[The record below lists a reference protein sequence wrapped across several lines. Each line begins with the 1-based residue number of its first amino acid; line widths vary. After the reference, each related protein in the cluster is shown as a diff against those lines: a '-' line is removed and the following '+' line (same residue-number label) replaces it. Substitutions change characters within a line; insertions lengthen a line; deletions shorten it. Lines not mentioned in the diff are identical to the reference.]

1 MTKKTKYTEN
11 DIKSVDTSEWFKIRL
26 FQNAEIDTLYVIMG
40 CLQEYFGGYSLDEE
54 TVDVFFVDE
63 FEKAKIFQGICE
75 HYLKSLNTE
84 SDIKLIKTETGHSY
98 LQSKIICR
106 KLKEHFSYQELD
118 FLNHKCYRL
127 SEENDL
133 FKTAEQ
139 LYGDRNKMFN
149 FKRYSYL
156 LGVLIKNK
164 LENKPA
170 INFANAGHKA
180 ELAIKIL
187 KEFDAFGEDTF
198 RVDYFFRVP
207 HVTRITLSDNNAIWS
222 ELDEY
227 KKRIKTT
234 ANSGYKK

>member
-1 MTKKTKYTEN
+1 MTKKTKYIES
-11 DIKSVDTSEWFKIRL
+11 DIKSLDESEWFKIRL
-26 FQNAEIDTLYVIMG
+26 FQNAEIDHLYVIMG
-40 CLQEYFGGYSLDEE
+40 SLQEYFGGYSVDEE

-63 FEKAKIFQGICE
+63 FEKAKILQGICE
-75 HYLKSLNTE
+75 YYLKTLNSE
-84 SDIKLIKTETGHSY
+84 SDVKLIKTETGHSY
-98 LQSKIICR
+98 LQSKIICK
-106 KLKEHFSYQELD
+106 KLKEHFSNREDD
-118 FLNHKCYRL
+118 FLIHKRYQL

-164 LENKPA
+164 LENEPA

-187 KEFDAFGEDTF
+187 KEFDAFGENTF
-198 RVDYFFRVP
+198 RVDYFFGIP

-222 ELDEY
+222 EIDEY
-227 KKRIKTT
+227 KKRIKTS
-234 ANSGYKK
+234 ANI

>member
-1 MTKKTKYTEN
+1 MTKKEKYTAD
-11 DIKSVDTSEWFKIRL
+11 DIKSLDTSEWFKRRL

-40 CLQEYFGGYSLDEE
+40 YLQEYFGGYSVDEE
-54 TVDVFFVDE
+54 TVDMFFVDE
-63 FEKAKIFQGICE
+63 FQKAKIFESICE
-75 HYLKSLNTE
+75 YYLMSLNIE

-98 LQSKIICR
+98 LQSKFICK
-106 KLKEHFSYQELD
+106 KLKEQFSYQEPD

-127 SEENDL
+127 SNENDL
-133 FKTAEQ
+133 YKTAEQ
-139 LYGDRNKMFN
+139 LYGDRSKMFN

-180 ELAIKIL
+180 ELSIKIL

-198 RVDYFFRVP
+198 RVDYFFGVP
-207 HVTRITLSDNNAIWS
+207 HVTRITLSDKNAIWT

-234 ANSGYKK
+234 ANNGYK

>member
-1 MTKKTKYTEN
+1 MTKKTKYKES
-11 DIKSVDTSEWFKIRL
+11 DIKSLDKSEWFKIRL
-26 FQNAEIDTLYVIMG
+26 FQNAEIDHLYVIMG
-40 CLQEYFGGYSLDEE
+40 SLQEYFGGYSVDEE

-63 FEKAKIFQGICE
+63 FEKAKILQGICE
-75 HYLKSLNTE
+75 YYLKILNSE
-84 SDIKLIKTETGHSY
+84 SDVKLIKTETGHSY
-98 LQSKIICR
+98 LQSKIICK
-106 KLKEHFSYQELD
+106 KLKEHFSNREDD
-118 FLNHKCYRL
+118 FLIHKRYQL

-139 LYGDRNKMFN
+139 LYRDRNKLFN

-164 LENKPA
+164 LENEPA

-187 KEFDAFGEDTF
+187 KEFDAFGENTF
-198 RVDYFFRVP
+198 RVDYFFGIP

-222 ELDEY
+222 EIHEY
-227 KKRIKTT
+227 KKRIKT
-234 ANSGYKK
+234 ANNVSKK

>member
-1 MTKKTKYTEN
+1 MTKKTKYLES
-11 DIKSVDTSEWFKIRL
+11 DIKSLDESEWFKIRL
-26 FQNAEIDTLYVIMG
+26 FQNAEIDHLYVIMG
-40 CLQEYFGGYSLDEE
+40 SLHEYFGGYSVDEE

-63 FEKAKIFQGICE
+63 FEKAKILQGICE
-75 HYLKSLNTE
+75 YYLKTLNSE
-84 SDIKLIKTETGHSY
+84 SDVKLIKTETGHSY
-98 LQSKIICR
+98 LQSKIICK
-106 KLKEHFSYQELD
+106 KLKEHFSNREDD
-118 FLNHKCYRL
+118 FLIHKRYQL

-164 LENKPA
+164 LENEPA

-187 KEFDAFGEDTF
+187 KEFDAFGENTF
-198 RVDYFFRVP
+198 RVDYFFGIP

-222 ELDEY
+222 EIDKY
-227 KKRIKTT
+227 KKRIKT
-234 ANSGYKK
+234 ANSVYKK

>member
-1 MTKKTKYTEN
+1 MTKKTKYKES
-11 DIKSVDTSEWFKIRL
+11 DIKSLDKSEWFKIRL
-26 FQNAEIDTLYVIMG
+26 FQNAEIDHLYVIMG
-40 CLQEYFGGYSLDEE
+40 SLQEYFGGYSVDEE

-63 FEKAKIFQGICE
+63 FEKAKILQGICE
-75 HYLKSLNTE
+75 YYLKTLNSE
-84 SDIKLIKTETGHSY
+84 SDVKLIKTETGHSY
-98 LQSKIICR
+98 LQSKIICK
-106 KLKEHFSYQELD
+106 KLKEHFSNREDD
-118 FLNHKCYRL
+118 FLIHKRYQL

-139 LYGDRNKMFN
+139 LYGDRNKLFN

-164 LENKPA
+164 LENEPA

-187 KEFDAFGEDTF
+187 KEFDAFGENTF
-198 RVDYFFRVP
+198 RVDYFFGIP

-222 ELDEY
+222 EIDEY
-227 KKRIKTT
+227 KKRIKT
-234 ANSGYKK
+234 ANNVSKK

>member
-1 MTKKTKYTEN
+1 MTKKTKYKES
-11 DIKSVDTSEWFKIRL
+11 DIKSLDKSEWFKIRL
-26 FQNAEIDTLYVIMG
+26 FQNAEIDHLYVIMG
-40 CLQEYFGGYSLDEE
+40 SLQEYFGGYSLDEE

-63 FEKAKIFQGICE
+63 FEKANILQGICE
-75 HYLKSLNTE
+75 YYLKTLNSE
-84 SDIKLIKTETGHSY
+84 SDVKLIKTETGHSY
-98 LQSKIICR
+98 LQSKIICK
-106 KLKEHFSYQELD
+106 KLKEHFSNREDD
-118 FLNHKCYRL
+118 FLIHKRYQL

-164 LENKPA
+164 LESEPA
-170 INFANAGHKA
+170 INFANAGQKA

-187 KEFDAFGEDTF
+187 KEFDAFGENTF
-198 RVDYFFRVP
+198 RVDYFFGIP

-222 ELDEY
+222 EIDEY
-227 KKRIKTT
+227 KKRIKT
-234 ANSGYKK
+234 ANNVSKK